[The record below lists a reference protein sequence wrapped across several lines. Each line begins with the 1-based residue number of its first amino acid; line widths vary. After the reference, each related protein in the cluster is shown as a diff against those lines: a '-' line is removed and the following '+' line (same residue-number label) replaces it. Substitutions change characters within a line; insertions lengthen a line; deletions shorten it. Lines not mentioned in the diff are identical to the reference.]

1 VLLIHDCAGDLAST
15 LQAFVVPGLIGIVL
29 MRHTKVTE
37 SSGVYVR
44 LQHVTSGSVG
54 FFAVFLGL
62 ALFANGIYQRI

>member
-1 VLLIHDCAGDLAST
+1 M
-15 LQAFVVPGLIGIVL
+15 PGLVGIVL

-44 LQHVTSGSVG
+44 LQHVTSGGVG
-54 FFAVFLGL
+54 FLAVFLGL